1 MAGNRIVAHFGDGR
15 LLKGTTAD
23 FFPARDVFHVESTG
37 PGVAPVAV
45 RLADLK
51 ALFFV
56 KELAGNPGHRKTNA
70 FPAGRPVQ
78 GRKLRVVF
86 RDGEELVGTTQ
97 GYAPGRPGF
106 FLVPADPESNNVRC
120 YVVTAATER
129 VELL

>member
-1 MAGNRIVAHFGDGR
+1 MAGNRIVARFGDGR

-23 FFPARDVFHVESTG
+23 FFPARDVFHVESAE
-37 PGVAPVAV
+37 PGVPPVAV

-56 KELAGNPGHRKTNA
+56 KDLAGNPEHRETNT
-70 FPAGRPVQ
+70 FPGDRPVQ

-86 RDGEELVGTTQ
+86 RDGEELLGTTQ

-106 FLVPADPESNNVRC
+106 FLVPADPESNIVRC

-129 VELL
+129 VDPL

>member
-1 MAGNRIVAHFGDGR
+1 MAGNRIVARFSDGR

-23 FFPARDVFHVESTG
+23 FFPAREVFHVESAE

-45 RLADLK
+45 RIADLK

-56 KELAGNPGHRKTNA
+56 KDLAGNPEHRETNV
-70 FPAGRPVQ
+70 FPADRPVQ

-86 RDGEELVGTTQ
+86 RDGEELLGTTQ

-106 FLVPADPESNNVRC
+106 FLVPADPESNIVRC

-129 VELL
+129 VDLL